1 MKSMWQR
8 LLADETGVVLSS
20 ELALVGTVGVLGMVV
35 GLDAVTCS
43 VTSELNDLAS
53 AFGAIDQSYNYRGI
67 SKAGHARAN
76 GSGFNDRG
84 DVCDCVLISQNDV
97 SGSGG
102 FSQGGGG
109 FSQGAGGFSQSTV
122 SQRAIVSSPSVVQ
135 EQVINERVIDEV
147 IVEPQTIKAA
157 APVCPDDEIIEEH
170 IIRRRVKASG
180 ATTLESDCSTRLRS
194 NSLQKSSSGLKSN
207 SDSNWTEERIEIKK
221 PKKKG

>member
-8 LLADETGVVLSS
+8 LFVDETGVVLSS
-20 ELALVGTVGVLGMVV
+20 EIALVGTVGVLGMVV
-35 GLDAVTCS
+35 GLNAVSCA

-53 AFGAIDQSYNYRGI
+53 AFGAIDQSFNYRGI

-76 GSGFNDRG
+76 GSGFSDRG

-97 SGSGG
+97 SGASGA
-102 FSQGGGG
+102 GG
-109 FSQGAGGFSQSTV
+109 FSQGAGGFSQSSV

-180 ATTLESDCSTRLRS
+180 ATILESDCSTSSRT
-194 NSLQKSSSGLKSN
+194 NSLQKPNTRLQSTP
-207 SDSNWTEERIEIKK
+207 DSNWTEERIEIKK